1 VAEWLIVDWIGRLQE
16 EGQVAS
22 GAARC
27 PQALA
32 PQVLETGPLRA
43 FQLALPAL
51 VLLRALTPCVARAS
65 DQTMFLLYPGVSSTI
80 FKMLVCRDIEGTVFL
95 AADFTI
101 KCTDDKWLAYLAP
114 TIVAIIVYPLGVPAV
129 LLQWLWRYKKR

>member
-1 VAEWLIVDWIGRLQE
+1 
-16 EGQVAS
+16 
-22 GAARC
+22 
-27 PQALA
+27 
-32 PQVLETGPLRA
+32 
-43 FQLALPAL
+43 
-51 VLLRALTPCVARAS
+51 
-65 DQTMFLLYPGVSSTI
+65 MFLLYPGVSSTI